1 MERLPYTVR
10 RDVEDGYEVW
20 VLEDAAARAAAWVV
34 PDVGFNLCRL
44 SVEPDGHE
52 VAIIDPPPILADL
65 RRDPCSFGMPVL
77 FPFPGRIPGCS
88 FAFRGHHYRL
98 TPRKGPT
105 PAGAGSA
112 SPVCIHGLVLDLP
125 WQVTGHGADP
135 EEGAIVTGHIESE
148 AFPGLVGQYPSAFRL
163 EMTYRLRGWM
173 LTAEA
178 RVQNV
183 GGEDLPAGYG
193 LHPYLHAP
201 IDHESSV
208 GGCVIEVPAT
218 RRWELVEGVPTGR
231 LLPLEEDVARGVSL
245 EGRAFDEVYTGL
257 LLSEG
262 VSRCALSD
270 TGARLATI
278 VEADRS
284 FRNWVVYTPPRP
296 AVCLEPWTTIPNAL
310 NLTQQGIDTGLDVL
324 HPGESRTWTVRI
336 RVKRI

>member
-1 MERLPYTVR
+1 MARLPYTVR
-10 RDVEDGYEVW
+10 RDVEDGFEVRI
-20 VLEDAAARAAAWVV
+20 LEDAAARATAWIV
-34 PDVGFNLCRL
+34 PDIGFNLYRL

-52 VAIIDPPPILADL
+52 AAIIDPPPTLADL
-65 RRDPCSFGMPVL
+65 QRDPCGFGMPVL
-77 FPFPGRIPGCS
+77 FPFPGRIPGC
-88 FAFRGHHYRL
+88 AFTFGGRTYRL
-98 TPRKGPT
+98 RPRRA
-105 PAGAGSA
+105 AGAG
-112 SPVCIHGLVLDLP
+112 PEECLHGLVLDLP
-125 WQVTGHGADP
+125 WQVTGHGVDP
-135 EEGAIVTGHIESE
+135 EEGAILVGRIESE
-148 AFPGLVGQYPSAFRL
+148 GFPELARQYPADFRL
-163 EMTYRLRGWM
+163 EMTYRLRGWT

-183 GGEDLPAGYG
+183 GNEDLPAGYG

-201 IDHESSV
+201 IDHETSV

-218 RRWELVEGVPTGR
+218 RRWELVDAVATGR

-257 LLSEG
+257 LLTEG
-262 VSRCALSD
+262 VSRCVLSD
-270 TGARLATI
+270 TRARLATI

-310 NLTQQGIDTGLDVL
+310 NLAQQGIDTGLDVL
-324 HPGESRTWTVRI
+324 QPGESRTWTVRI